1 MIVIKNS
8 QLNNDS
14 VTALNNLIEMNIKS
28 SVAFKLMRVIK
39 ELSSLIEDKIKA
51 EKRIL
56 ETYMEKD
63 SSGNPVPVYND
74 DGSTIDGAVKIK
86 DMDKFQKEM
95 EELLSVETSINAE
108 KIKFE
113 DLGLETVKVKDLLK
127 IDFIFE

>member
-1 MIVIKNS
+1 MITIKNS

-14 VTALNNLIEMNIKS
+14 VAALNNLIEMDIKS

-39 ELSSLIEDKIKA
+39 ELSSLIEDKIKM

-56 ETYMEKD
+56 DTYMEKD
-63 SSGNPVPVYND
+63 FSGNPVPVRND
-74 DGSTIDGAVKIK
+74 DGSVIDGAVKIK

-95 EELLSVETSINAE
+95 EELLSVETTINIE

>member
-14 VTALNNLIEMNIKS
+14 VTALNNLIEMDIKS
-28 SVAFKLMRVIK
+28 TAAFRLMRVIK
-39 ELSSLIEDKIKA
+39 ELSSLIEDKVRA

-56 ETYMEKD
+56 DTYMEKD
-63 SSGNPVPVYND
+63 ISGNPLPVYND
-74 DGSTIDGAVKIK
+74 DGSIVDGAVKIK
-86 DMDKFQKEM
+86 YMDKFQKEM
-95 EELLSVETSINAE
+95 EELLSLETTINVD

>member
-8 QLNNDS
+8 QLNNDD

>member
-14 VTALNNLIEMNIKS
+14 VAALNNLIEMDIKS
-28 SVAFKLMRVIK
+28 AAAFRLMRVIK
-39 ELSSLIEDKIKA
+39 ELSSLIEDKVKA

-56 ETYMEKD
+56 DTYMEKD
-63 SSGNPVPVYND
+63 FSGNPIPVLND
-74 DGSTIDGAVKIK
+74 DGSIIDGAVKIK

-95 EELLSVETSINAE
+95 EELLSVETTINVD

>member
-14 VTALNNLIEMNIKS
+14 VTALNNLIEMDIKA

-56 ETYMEKD
+56 DAYMEKD
-63 SSGNPVPVYND
+63 FSGNPVAVRND
-74 DGSTIDGAVKIK
+74 DGSIVEGAVKIK

-95 EELLSVETSINAE
+95 EELLSVETTINVE

>member
-8 QLNNDS
+8 QLNNDA

-39 ELSSLIEDKIKA
+39 ELSSLIEYKIKA

-74 DGSTIDGAVKIK
+74 DGSTIDGAIKIK

>member
-8 QLNNDS
+8 QLNNDA

-39 ELSSLIEDKIKA
+39 ELSSLIEYKIKA

>member
-8 QLNNDS
+8 QLNNDA